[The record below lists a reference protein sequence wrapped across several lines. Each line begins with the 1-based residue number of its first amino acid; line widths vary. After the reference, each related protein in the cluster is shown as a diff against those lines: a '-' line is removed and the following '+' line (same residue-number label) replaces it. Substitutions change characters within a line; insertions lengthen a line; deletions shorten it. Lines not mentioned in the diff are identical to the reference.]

1 MRYGGNIGQTRD
13 RPSLDPCSESWPR
26 PMERSM
32 ETPCVMRMAAIT
44 HADHGA
50 LAPEIAALE
59 RSATTRQQVHR
70 R

>member
-1 MRYGGNIGQTRD
+1 
-13 RPSLDPCSESWPR
+13 
-26 PMERSM
+26 MERSM